1 MKKAIIAIVA
11 AIGAMCPAAQ
21 AQQQTLEQATDS
33 VRQIYIRAQQ
43 GEAADQNEVGGWYYR
58 GRHVERNYETALQ
71 WWSRAAQQGNALAI
85 GNMALCYQTG
95 NGIAADS
102 VRAVQLYDR
111 SLRTG
116 NPHLFRSFE
125 NQAAN
130 GNVFAAT
137 YLAHCYKE
145 GIGTRKNVDKY
156 IEYLTIA
163 ANKGS
168 VSSRTELGLAYYN
181 RHDYTQAFNNFSMA
195 ALRGDVNATYFTG
208 VLLLE
213 GKGVGQN
220 LNEGVTYLMRAERR
234 GHTRAAYRLG
244 QCYLTGQGVPANAEQ
259 AVMYFRLAA
268 GRNLAVAQWA
278 LAECYMK
285 GTGVAVDYE
294 LATYYFSRTLTSR
307 GYNTKFSKFAA
318 DSISGTPYDLYLK
331 GYKAYTQNDFRLA
344 KDRFKELART
354 ERTEGELW
362 EAIVLL
368 TPANSDANLRKGI
381 KGLKKCAD
389 TNAFA
394 KYVLAKCYESGHGVD
409 RDNAQALALYT
420 ASAEMGFGPA
430 QCALGD
436 MYFEGR
442 GVARNFDNAVRWFKT
457 AAESGQLTE
466 SAASRLAECYQEGL
480 GGLQADPETAA
491 TLRQGNYQ
499 SQIPE
504 LLRLI

>member
-1 MKKAIIAIVA
+1 MKKAIFAIVA
-11 AIGAMCPAAQ
+11 ALGAMCPAAH

-43 GEAADQNEVGGWYYR
+43 GVAADQNEVGGWYYR

-95 NGIAADS
+95 NGTEADS

-116 NPHLFRSFE
+116 NPQLFRSFE

-130 GNVFAAT
+130 GNLFAAT
-137 YLAHCYKE
+137 YLAHCYKD
-145 GIGTRKNVDKY
+145 GIGTRKNADKY

-163 ANKGS
+163 ADKGS

-195 ALRGDVNATYFTG
+195 AHRGDVNATYFTG
-208 VLLLE
+208 LLLLE

-234 GHTRAAYRLG
+234 GQTRAAYRLG
-244 QCYLTGQGVPANAEQ
+244 QCYLTGQGVQANPEQ

-268 GRNLAVAQWA
+268 GRNLPVAQWA

-285 GTGVAVDYE
+285 GIGVPVNYE

-307 GYNTKFSKFAA
+307 GYNTKFSKYAA
-318 DSISGTPYDLYLK
+318 DSIAGTPYDLYLK

-344 KDRFKELART
+344 KDRFKELARVQ
-354 ERTEGELW
+354 RTEGDLW
-362 EAIVLL
+362 EGILLL
-368 TPANSDANLRKGI
+368 TPANSESNLGKGI
-381 KGLKKCAD
+381 KAVKKCAP
-389 TNAFA
+389 TSAFA
-394 KYVLAKCYESGHGVD
+394 KFVLAKCYESGHGVE

-420 ASAEMGFGPA
+420 ESAEMGFGPA

-442 GVARNFDNAVRWFKT
+442 GVDRNFESAVRWFKE
-457 AAESGQLTE
+457 AAQSGQLTE
-466 SAASRLAECYQEGL
+466 SAASRFAECYQEGL
-480 GGLQADPETAA
+480 GGLQPDEAAA
-491 TLRQGNYQ
+491 TALRQGNHQ
-499 SQIPE
+499 SQIPD